1 MFRAA
6 VGGTTIKPGKVPS
19 APMTNLFPA
28 NVIGCRDPGIA
39 FGNREVIAELA
50 TWLLIVFKN
59 KSAHK
64 RLKKV
69 WPASPQRL
77 RPQSRPAEFLK
88 ATNTIEKKFSS
99 FPALFVSR
107 QINDAIG
114 GGDAFQL
121 CRFGLCCF
129 DAPGDPGSD
138 IRQIKTKRG
147 ATLCVAAQ
155 LDPLQRV
162 RFTTALIDR

>member
-1 MFRAA
+1 MA
-6 VGGTTIKPGKVPS
+6 
-19 APMTNLFPA
+19 NLFPA

-39 FGNREVIAELA
+39 LGNREVVAEFTA
-50 TWLLIVFKN
+50 WLFVVLKN

-64 RLKKV
+64 SLRKV

-77 RPQSRPAEFLK
+77 RPQSKPAKFLK
-88 ATNTIEKKFSS
+88 ATNTIEIKFSS

-114 GGDAFQL
+114 GGNSFQL
-121 CRFGLCCF
+121 CRFRLCGF
-129 DAPGDPGSD
+129 DAPGDPGSNV
-138 IRQIKTKRG
+138 RQIKTKRG

-155 LDPLQRV
+155 LAPLQRV
-162 RFTTALIDR
+162 RFTAALIDR